1 MARDTLEAWIPEEYA
16 STVIQRIAQ
25 TSAIEKLSR
34 KLPMGSDAKSFP
46 RTAGM
51 DVELV
56 PKGGAYGE
64 DTSLNDQVLLIAYKF
79 GKVVRIAE
87 EDIDDSIADVLLAK
101 KIDWGTSY
109 ARMLDN
115 SALATTVAG
124 NGVTVAFNSVYYA
137 LSQSNAATGY
147 TAGANVVKT
156 LTTVAL
162 KYADLSNTLGLIEV
176 GDYYDETT
184 AAVIAHPA
192 VKAALRNIL
201 DGYGRPIFVENP
213 RVGEASTI
221 FGLPITW
228 SNGCRTSAVST
239 SRPTGNVILVFVTT
253 DFLFLGVR
261 SGPESV
267 VIDGKDGA
275 SALTDE
281 TLMKIRSRRGFALA
295 NEKAA
300 AVLEIVP

>member
-25 TSAIEKLSR
+25 TSAIEKLGR

-101 KIDWGTSY
+101 KTDWATSY

-115 SALATTVAG
+115 SCLATTAVG

-137 LSQSNAATGY
+137 LTQSNSATNY
-147 TAGANVVKT
+147 TANANILKT

-162 KYADLSNTLGLIEV
+162 KYADLSNALALIEV

-192 VKAALRNIL
+192 IKGQLRNVL
-201 DGYGRPIFVENP
+201 DQYGR
-213 RVGEASTI
+213 
-221 FGLPITW
+221 PITW
-228 SNGCRTSAVST
+228 SNGCRLSATST
-239 SRPTGNVILVFVTT
+239 SRPTGNVIMVFVTT

-295 NEKAA
+295 NENAA
-300 AVLEIVP
+300 AVLQIVP